1 MNLVCWLFSLFAK
14 ITGSKTLND
23 LLGYGAGFLK
33 SLLLLTTEVK
43 FIGVVI
49 HATSIR
55 VHLFGTLLV
64 KFFQQAEDAAR
75 DLAALLEALIGVGVL
90 LLAVEEGHV
99 LGAAPD
105 RDVLGRRHQHRRRR
119 DRLPRGVHGCAA
131 RRHRCGRGRVPG
143 APGLGDLGVEVGEA
157 RRADPDEKGEGE
169 GDGER
174 KAEW

>member
-1 MNLVCWLFSLFAK
+1 MEATFYESGVQSQLGRRG
-14 ITGSKTLND
+14 IGRRTGKRDREKTWQAN
-23 LLGYGAGFLK
+23 
-33 SLLLLTTEVK
+33 S
-43 FIGVVI
+43 
-49 HATSIR
+49 
-55 VHLFGTLLV
+55 
-64 KFFQQAEDAAR
+64 QAEDAAR

-143 APGLGDLGVEVGEA
+143 APGLGDRGVVVGEA